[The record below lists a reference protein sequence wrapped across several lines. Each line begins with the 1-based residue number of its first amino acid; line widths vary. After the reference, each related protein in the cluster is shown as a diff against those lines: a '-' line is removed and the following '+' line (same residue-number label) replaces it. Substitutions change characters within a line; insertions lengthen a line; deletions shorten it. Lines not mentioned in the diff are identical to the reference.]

1 MRRIVIRKRIRDDF
15 FRMKVPVNLATKPLE
30 THRFFLTVCGTLIV
44 LLALP
49 FPWLAWH
56 VYSERKAD
64 AAFRAQSEAAKHEID
79 TLIKQREELTRFF
92 SEPDNA
98 RLHDSAGFINS
109 IIDAQSLNWTHM
121 FHGLEQVL
129 PGGVRVLD
137 IEPKLAGGQA
147 SVKLTV
153 AAMTEDAKRTFL
165 SSLEKSGD
173 FTNVQL
179 MNVRISGAGE
189 SGDPI
194 VMELTVTYLGAA

>member
-15 FRMKVPVNLATKPLE
+15 FRMKLPVNLATKPME
-30 THRFFLTVCGTLIV
+30 THRLFLTVCGTLIA

-56 VYSERKAD
+56 TYSVRKAD
-64 AAFRAQSEAAKHEID
+64 AAFRTQSEAAKREID

-92 SEPDNA
+92 SQPENA
-98 RLHDSAGFINS
+98 RLHDRAGFINA
-109 IIDAQSLNWTHM
+109 IIDAQSLNWTRM
-121 FHGLEQVL
+121 FHGLEHVL
-129 PGGVRVLD
+129 PDGVRVLN
-137 IEPKLAGGQA
+137 IEPRLEGGQA
-147 SVKLTV
+147 SMKLTV
-153 AAMTEDAKRTFL
+153 GAMTEDAKRKFL
-165 SSLEKSGD
+165 SELESSGD

>member
-1 MRRIVIRKRIRDDF
+1 MRRIVIRKRIRDEF
-15 FRMKVPVNLATKPLE
+15 FRMKLPVNLATKPME
-30 THRFFLTVCGTLIV
+30 THRPFLTVCGTLIA

-56 VYSERKAD
+56 TYSVRKAD
-64 AAFRAQSEAAKHEID
+64 AAFRAQSEAAKREID
-79 TLIKQREELTRFF
+79 TLIKQREDLTRFF
-92 SEPDNA
+92 SQPENA
-98 RLHDSAGFINS
+98 RLHDRAGFINA
-109 IIDAQSLNWTHM
+109 IIDAQSLNWTRM

-129 PGGVRVLD
+129 PDGVRVLN
-137 IEPKLAGGQA
+137 IEPRLEGGQA
-147 SVKLTV
+147 SMKLTV
-153 AAMTEDAKRTFL
+153 GAMTEDAKRNFL
-165 SSLEKSGD
+165 SELEHSGD